1 MSLLPPLGETWLI
14 ILECQGSIPGKRF
27 LDGNT
32 VSGDLQLVSNA
43 GPSGTRWAIT
53 AIAPSMHF
61 LRCLGTLE
69 APFDPPPPTPP
80 GLDVPR
86 PTRRILDGRTQ
97 DHSVALVRDDAYLLS
112 GSRWEVVEVASEIVT
127 LRCLG
132 DIEGEGRRFLD
143 GDTVRGSVQL
153 APSPDGVFTGARWRV
168 HVLGIVVTLE
178 CMGAGIGG
186 GRFLEGEAGGKVRL
200 QDFFTA
206 TVATLWQMNGLAGA
220 ITLKCLGDTGP
231 ESFLDGHTLDATVGL
246 APSTDPPFSGTR
258 WARNELD
265 QTTSSLRCLGSDEG
279 LGKRFLDGLTS
290 SETLALAPH
299 TGEPFTGTHWRIRHA
314 GEWWIPCRFPAAP
327 ASGPF
332 RVVSTTRLGQ
342 LTGTTD
348 PQSRPLLNCK
358 TDQWG
363 VLGVDL
369 GANAEHSDG
378 KLYIFFGDVIES
390 ESATQAGIL
399 HDADLVAWTTA
410 PSAEALV
417 QGGPGVGPHA
427 CALQA
432 ALDRNGHFYEPFTIG
447 RPSGL
452 PDPNGPII
460 GPLLSA
466 ETPVGAFSFDGRMYV
481 FVWIGEK
488 HSPQLV
494 PAGSHLVS
502 KQDPSAPGLYSY
514 EFMMSALFGPKSS
527 FSQVAP
533 VVVRTLDFEDLPQA
547 SGKGLVIF
555 GQGNSERANS
565 DAVHLAWMPLVP
577 GRRPSLNDILYYAGD
592 SQPACQRWDRNPDC
606 AIPLFVLPRKQYTAL
621 SAAWLDGPKRWVL
634 IYSKGNDDDLV
645 KAPVVA
651 RFGSSLLSWSDE
663 VVLFDPC
670 RDRAYGADGY
680 MHWPGID
687 DITRRVGPFNGFKPT
702 NAYGAFLVPR
712 FTRWN
717 LANRELNL
725 YYLLSLFHPY
735 QVQLMKSQITMPLPV
750 RAVTKTLV
758 TTQLQ
763 IHGRTPF

>member
-14 ILECQGSIPGKRF
+14 TLECQGSIPGNRF
-27 LDGNT
+27 LDGKT
-32 VSGDLQLVSNA
+32 LSGDLQLVSNA

-53 AIAPSMHF
+53 AIAPAVYF

-69 APFDPPPPTPP
+69 APTPPPPDPSDIH
-80 GLDVPR
+80 LPR

-97 DHSVALVRDDAYLLS
+97 DHSVALVQDHAYLLS
-112 GSRWEVVEVASEIVT
+112 GSRWEVVEVAPEIVT

-132 DIEGEGRRFLD
+132 HIEGEGRRFLD

-153 APSPDGVFTGARWRV
+153 APSPGGVFTGARWRV

-178 CMGAGIGG
+178 CMGTAIGG
-186 GRFLEGEAGGKVRL
+186 GRFLKGEAGGKVRL
-200 QDFFTA
+200 EGFFTT
-206 TVATLWQMNGLAGA
+206 TVATLWQMNDLDGA
-220 ITLKCLGDTGP
+220 VVLKCLGDTGP

-246 APSTDPPFSGTR
+246 APSTAPPFSGTR
-258 WARNELD
+258 WARYELD
-265 QTTSSLRCLGSDEG
+265 QTTSSLRCLGSAEG
-279 LGKRFLDGLTS
+279 LGRRFLDGLTS
-290 SETLALAPH
+290 SETLALAPY
-299 TGEPFTGTHWRIRHA
+299 TDEPFSGTHWRIRPA
-314 GEWWIPCRFPAAP
+314 GRWWIPCRFPAAP
-327 ASGPF
+327 GTGPF

-342 LTGTTD
+342 LTGAKD
-348 PQSRPLLNCK
+348 PQSRPLLNCD
-358 TDQWG
+358 TNPWG

-378 KLYIFFGDVIES
+378 KLYIFFGDVFET
-390 ESATQAGIL
+390 EAAKQAGIIS

-427 CALQA
+427 CAVQA
-432 ALDRNGHFYEPFTIG
+432 ALDRDGRFYEPFTIG
-447 RPSGL
+447 RPPGL

-460 GPLLSA
+460 GQLLSA

-488 HSPQLV
+488 HTPQLV

-502 KQDPSAPGLYSY
+502 KQDPSTPGRYSY
-514 EFMMSALFGPKSS
+514 EFMMSAFGSKSS

-533 VVVRTLDFEDLPQA
+533 VVVRTLDFEDLPQV

-555 GQGNSERANS
+555 GQGNSDRANS
-565 DAVHLAWMPLVP
+565 DAVHLAFMPLVP

-592 SQPACQRWDRNPDC
+592 SQPACRRWDRNPDC

-621 SAAWLDGPKRWVL
+621 SAAWLDRLKRWILV
-634 IYSKGNDDDLV
+634 YSKANDDDLV

-651 RFGSSLLSWSDE
+651 RFGNGLLSWSDE

-670 RDRAYGADGY
+670 RDHAYGADGY

-687 DITRRVGPFNGFKPT
+687 DITRRVEPFNGFNKA

-712 FTRWN
+712 FTRWDP
-717 LANRELNL
+717 ASRELSL

-735 QVQLMKSQITMPLPV
+735 QVQLMKTQIAMSLP
-750 RAVTKTLV
+750 
-758 TTQLQ
+758 
-763 IHGRTPF
+763 